1 MTDSAAW
8 PRVLIIGLDGATFDN
23 VRPWTEQGRLPTF
36 KRLLDGGVHG
46 PLRSTFPPVTAP
58 AWTSFMTGKNPG
70 KHGLYHFIEPQP
82 NSYDLR
88 YTNAR
93 SRMAPTVWRMLSDA
107 GMKVGAL
114 NIPMTYP
121 PEPVNG
127 YMVSGMDA
135 PEDST
140 AITHPPELFAELAA
154 RFDKVSKQIRYLGY
168 LNSDDRRDAVLAGL
182 AEMDEHYEKL
192 ATYLFEKHPVDVA
205 MLVFTS
211 TDTVQHFF
219 YQYFDATH
227 PQHDARGAEKY
238 RDAILKVY
246 ERLDGVIARL
256 IERQPKDGVVMLMSD
271 HGFQSTSGRVV
282 HLNHFLE
289 DAGVLRRKKAGLLR
303 RISRPVIKRLDG
315 FLRTSLTPQHKAK
328 IAELLPAMRRKWES
342 QYAGFADID
351 WANTKAYCYEV
362 LTFPP
367 GIWINTRGQ
376 RPHGVVEPG
385 PEYDALLAD
394 LTAKLLALQDPVTK
408 KPLVSRV
415 YRKEEAYHG
424 PYLEHAPDLTVSWW
438 EGVTF
443 LTKPSF
449 GEGAVVEYFG
459 GQPLEAGDWGGGH
472 ALDGIVALHGT
483 PFQKGVRLEGAAIVD
498 VAPTLLHLLGLPVPQ
513 DMDGHVLQDAFTPE
527 FVAAHPITT
536 SADAGG
542 ASGSGQGGATYSDDE
557 SDKVAERL
565 RGLGYIG

>member
-1 MTDSAAW
+1 MTVTGAC

-23 VRPWTEQGRLPTF
+23 LRPWAEEGRLPTF
-36 KRLLDGGVHG
+36 KRLLDGGVSG

-82 NSYDLR
+82 DGYDLR

-107 GMKVGAL
+107 GMKVGAI

-121 PEPVNG
+121 PEPVSG

-140 AITHPPELFAELAA
+140 SITHPPELFAELAGK
-154 RFDKVSKQIRYLGY
+154 FDKVSKQIRYLGY
-168 LNSDDRRDAVLAGL
+168 LNSDERRDALLAGL
-182 AEMDEHYEKL
+182 AEMDEHYLKL
-192 ATYLFEKHPVDVA
+192 ATYLFDTHPVDVG

-219 YQYFDATH
+219 YQYLDSKH

-238 RDAILKVY
+238 RDAIFRVY
-246 ERLDGVIARL
+246 ERLDGIIARL
-256 IERQPKDGVVMLMSD
+256 IERQPADGVVMLMSD
-271 HGFQSTSGRVV
+271 HGFQSTSARVV

-289 DAGVLRRKKAGLLR
+289 AAGVLRRKKAGVLR
-303 RISRPVIKRLDG
+303 RLTRPVIKRLDSL
-315 FLRTSLTPQHKAK
+315 LRTSLSPQHKAK
-328 IAELLPAMRRKWES
+328 LAEMLPALRRKWES

-351 WANTKAYCYEV
+351 WAHTKAYCYEV

-367 GIWINTRGQ
+367 GIWVNMRGQ

-385 PEYDALLAD
+385 AEYDRLLAE
-394 LTAKLLALQDPVTK
+394 LTERLLALKDPVTGQ
-408 KPLVSRV
+408 PLVSRV

-424 PYLEHAPDLTVSWW
+424 PYLQHAPDLTVSWW
-438 EGVTF
+438 DGITF

-449 GEGAVVEYFG
+449 GEGAIVEYFG
-459 GQPLEAGDWGGGH
+459 GKPLEAGDWGGGH
-472 ALDGIVALHGT
+472 ALDGIVAFHGA
-483 PFQKGVRLEGAAIVD
+483 PFQKGLRLEGATIVD
-498 VAPTLLHLLGLPVPQ
+498 VAPTLLHLVGLPVPE
-513 DMDGHVLQDAFTPE
+513 DMDGRVLQEAFTGE
-527 FVAAHPITT
+527 FTASHTVTT
-536 SADAGG
+536 RHEAGG
-542 ASGSGQGGATYSDDE
+542 PRSGGQSGATYSDDE

-565 RGLGYIG
+565 RGLGYMG